1 MRQTERIDQNIIK
14 IIDLRKKTWKIPENN
29 VTLQSDF

>member
-1 MRQTERIDQNIIK
+1 MTQTERIDQNTIK